1 MQHKPATA
9 PRDAL
14 FRLLDL
20 ARGASLPVDALTF
33 ALAWLAVAKLI
44 STGRLEGLSRIEE
57 LQTREGRFQLTSA
70 DLAPG
75 LVSVITKAIE
85 SPHAD
90 GGFHMEAS
98 WAVSPLIDKSHGKP
112 WGLQDAAWW
121 ATGRGRGF
129 GEGVP
134 AYDPGL
140 CDLIVGSLDI
150 KADDVVWVPFDA
162 SGQLVV
168 RLARAGARV
177 WRAGPSYFQ
186 TDLCMLLLALED
198 EASCLRA
205 VQFGSLRSE
214 SSQHE
219 HLTHCLVTAPLGYK
233 VPTSTEWR
241 QWEQVH
247 EPSRRLWVS
256 AEEMDRSDAWAVAA
270 MWPMVSKR
278 GVFLSS
284 PSLLFAQG
292 QEHRLRKSLLLD
304 AKGNSVSAAISLPS
318 GVLSH
323 TVVAP
328 TLLVLDANPRPNGV
342 RMIDV
347 SGSTTAGEIQN
358 RFGKDIN
365 TQDVL
370 RMLSQEA
377 VIPQLAE
384 NISVS
389 EIEAYDFSLMPPRY
403 LRRVEDLAGNRKP
416 LGDLIATHVRSPVPS
431 KDVNAWPVWEISIP
445 MLDRWRP
452 IQEGYDRWM
461 TLTSRRAEDAL
472 LQEGD
477 LVLSI
482 KGTIGKVGIVGQVPA
497 TIAEAVTARLLES
510 AMLPGDGPKTN
521 AAVAAASCVALRVD
535 RQKVLPEYLLL
546 YMRSDDFKRQL
557 EALRVG
563 ATIAHITPS
572 TLLASVQV
580 PVIPLQEQAA
590 MCTRYSELQEMEAKV
605 ERIQLSMAE
614 IRDQLFRSTDEHH

>member
-1 MQHKPATA
+1 MQQKPATA

-14 FRLLDL
+14 LRLLDI
-20 ARGASLPVDALTF
+20 ARGASLSVDALTF

-44 STGRLEGLSRIEE
+44 STGRLGGLTRIED
-57 LQTREGRFQLTSA
+57 LGTREGRFQLTGA
-70 DLAPG
+70 DLPPE

-85 SPHAD
+85 APHAN
-90 GGFHMEAS
+90 GGFYMEAS
-98 WAVSPLIDKSHGKP
+98 WAVSPLIEKSHAKS

-121 ATGRGRGF
+121 ATGRSRGY

-134 AYDPGL
+134 AYDPEL
-140 CDLIVGSLDI
+140 CDLIVGSLDV

-162 SGQLVV
+162 SGQFVV

-177 WRAGPSYFQ
+177 WRAGPGYFQ

-198 EASCLRA
+198 EPSCLSS
-205 VQFGSLRSE
+205 VQFGN
-214 SSQHE
+214 QHNE
-219 HLTHCLVTAPLGYK
+219 KGRHDQLTHCLITAPFAYK
-233 VPTSTEWR
+233 IPTSAEWR
-241 QWEQVH
+241 QWETVR

-270 MWPMVSKR
+270 MWPMASKR
-278 GVFLSS
+278 AVFLSS

-328 TLLVLDANPRPNGV
+328 TLLVLDATPRAAGV

-347 SGSTTAGEIQN
+347 SGSTVGGEIKN
-358 RFGKDIN
+358 RFGKDLGVE
-365 TQDVL
+365 DVL
-370 RMLSQEA
+370 RMLTQEA
-377 VIPQLAE
+377 AVPQLAE
-384 NISVS
+384 DIAVS
-389 EIEAYDFSLMPPRY
+389 EIEEYEFSLMPPRY

-416 LGDLIATHVRSPVPS
+416 LGDLLATHVRSPVPS

-452 IQEGYDRWM
+452 IHDGYDRWM
-461 TLTSRRAEDAL
+461 TVTSRKAEEAL

-482 KGTIGKVGIVGQVPA
+482 KGTVGKVGIVGQVPA
-497 TIAEAVTARLLES
+497 TIAEAVADRLVQPANFS
-510 AMLPGDGPKTN
+510 DDGPKTN

-535 RQKVLPEYLLL
+535 RQQVLPEYLLL

-563 ATIAHITPS
+563 ATIAHITPA
-572 TLLASVQV
+572 TLLSSVQV
-580 PVIPLQEQAA
+580 PVVPLEEQADL
-590 MCTRYSELQEMEAKV
+590 CRNFKELQDMETEV
-605 ERIQLSMAE
+605 ERIQQRMAD
-614 IRDQLFRSTDEHH
+614 IRDQLFNSTGVHG